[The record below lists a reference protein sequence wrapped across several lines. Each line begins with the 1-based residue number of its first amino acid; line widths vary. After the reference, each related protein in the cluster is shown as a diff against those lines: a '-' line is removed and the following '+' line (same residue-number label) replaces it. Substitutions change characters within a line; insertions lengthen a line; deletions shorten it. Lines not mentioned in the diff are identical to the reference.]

1 MCAPLHSRFHTDH
14 AHIRVVGSPYAMSAN
29 HAAAVP
35 TCRSEQLKSK
45 ISESIPKKGADV
57 ESKEEEDMHNDSAA
71 KQPADIEE
79 EQQ

>member
-1 MCAPLHSRFHTDH
+1 M
-14 AHIRVVGSPYAMSAN
+14 
-29 HAAAVP
+29 P
-35 TCRSEQLKSK
+35 TCRSEQLESK

-57 ESKEEEDMHNDSAA
+57 ESKEEEEDMPNDSAA

>member
-14 AHIRVVGSPYAMSAN
+14 ARIRICDPPHSVSAN
-29 HAAAVP
+29 HAATMP
-35 TCRSEQLKSK
+35 TCRSEQLESN

-57 ESKEEEDMHNDSAA
+57 ESKEEEDMPNDSAA